1 MLMQAGRN
9 DAADTVEKMA
19 HYEEV
24 FWENPCCEQRGED
37 VGLDT
42 EGAEKRLQRFAPY
55 IRTVFPETDNGIIE
69 SPLIDISKMKER
81 LFPVK
86 GRLLLKEDSDLPI
99 SGSVKARGG
108 IYEVLKTAETIAVRN
123 GMLSEED
130 DYAVMADQRFRELF
144 SQYKVAV
151 GSTGN
156 LGLSIGIAGAA
167 MGFKT
172 VVHMSSDAREWKKEL
187 LREKGAVVR
196 EHDGDYE
203 EAVAQGRMEAAED
216 RMCHFVDDENSTDL
230 LEGYSTAG
238 PRLKKQLDDMGIRT
252 DREHK
257 LYVYIPCGVG
267 GAPAGIAYG
276 LRKAFGEN
284 VHVYFAEPTHA
295 PCMTLGLITGLGR
308 DISVRDIG
316 IDGITEADGLA
327 VCRPSAPA
335 TDAARYTVSGCFT
348 VGDRKLYRYMRMLK
362 ESEDIFA
369 EPSACAAFD
378 GLRYTSDADETSVHV
393 VWSTGGS
400 MMPRREREAF
410 LEKGKEEYRG

>member
-9 DAADTVEKMA
+9 DAADTVERMA

-24 FWENPCCEQRGED
+24 FWKNPCCEQGGED
-37 VGLDT
+37 MGLDT

-55 IRTVFPETDNGIIE
+55 IKNVFPETDNGIIE

-108 IYEVLKTAETIAVRN
+108 IYEVLKTAETIAVRS

-187 LREKGAVVR
+187 LREKALWSESMTEITKR
-196 EHDGDYE
+196 LW
-203 EAVAQGRMEAAED
+203 RRAEWKP
-216 RMCHFVDDENSTDL
+216 L
-230 LEGYSTAG
+230 
-238 PRLKKQLDDMGIRT
+238 RT
-252 DREHK
+252 
-257 LYVYIPCGVG
+257 
-267 GAPAGIAYG
+267 
-276 LRKAFGEN
+276 
-284 VHVYFAEPTHA
+284 
-295 PCMTLGLITGLGR
+295 
-308 DISVRDIG
+308 
-316 IDGITEADGLA
+316 
-327 VCRPSAPA
+327 
-335 TDAARYTVSGCFT
+335 GCAI
-348 VGDRKLYRYMRMLK
+348 L
-362 ESEDIFA
+362 
-369 EPSACAAFD
+369 
-378 GLRYTSDADETSVHV
+378 
-393 VWSTGGS
+393 S
-400 MMPRREREAF
+400 MMRIPRIFWKDIRP
-410 LEKGKEEYRG
+410 RGRALKSSWMIWE